1 MNIKRVILTV
11 FMVVFLVMTV
21 SAAEGHAIII
31 GFDEISDYPVIELGN
46 SGKVRIPDYS
56 FHSFFDDLFGAR
68 IGYEIENV
76 VPYCMTVLKIEQNS
90 VYDESRFKVYIDS
103 DDEINFGNSAAVVEL
118 FDRDLTNDKSQY
130 RELDGKYAL
139 FFVNGAGEK
148 TLEIRVFDTVDK
160 VVYRDY
166 FVIPAV
172 FSGLEPPEGFLLSS
186 ELKPEFGLVS
196 GTDIY
201 MQFKGYLMFQTAGYI
216 FKYSTVDNGNPT
228 LRDYGF
234 EHDGYFEESID
245 SLDENRTMWN
255 SAYSSALLMKNADI
269 YLFCT
274 IGIVSTLIFNRTMK
288 TSSGSIISLSSR
300 QQ

>member
-1 MNIKRVILTV
+1 MNMKRVILIL
-11 FMVVFLVMTV
+11 FMLVFLVMTV
-21 SAAEGHAIII
+21 SAAEDHSIII

-56 FHSFFDDLFGAR
+56 FHSIIVDDFWGAR

-76 VPYCMTVLKIEQNS
+76 VPYCMTCLKVEQNS

-103 DDEINFGNSAAVVEL
+103 DDEINFVSADVVEL
-118 FDRDLTNDKSQY
+118 ADRVYSY
-130 RELDGKYAL
+130 SSYVL
-139 FFVNGAGEK
+139 FIVNGAGET

-166 FVIPAV
+166 LSIPAV

-186 ELKPEFGLVS
+186 ERKPEFGLVS

-201 MQFKGYLMFQTAGYI
+201 MQFNGDLKFQTAEYI

-245 SLDENRTMWN
+245 SLDKNWITWN
-255 SAYSSALLMKNADI
+255 TAYSYSLLMKNAEPGNYILVLHYWDE
-269 YLFCT
+269 
-274 IGIVSTLIFNRTMK
+274 FN
-288 TSSGSIISLSSR
+288 TSFQPDDEDKVWIHYFTVE
-300 QQ
+300 

>member
-1 MNIKRVILTV
+1 MNMKRVILIL

-21 SAAEGHAIII
+21 SAAEDHEIKI

-46 SGKVRIPDYS
+46 SGKVRIPHYS
-56 FHSFFDDLFGAR
+56 FHSIIVDDLFGPR

-76 VPYCMTVLKIEQNS
+76 VPYCMTCLKIEQNS

-103 DDEINFGNSAAVVEL
+103 DDEINFVSYDVVEL
-118 FDRDLTNDKSQY
+118 FDRVFLNYLSY
-130 RELDGKYAL
+130 VL
-139 FFVNGAGEK
+139 FIVNGAGEK

-166 FVIPAV
+166 LSIPAV

-186 ELKPEFGLVS
+186 ERKPEFGLVS

-201 MQFKGYLMFQTAGYI
+201 MQFTGDLMFQTAEYI

-234 EHDGYFEESID
+234 EHDGYFEERID
-245 SLDENRTMWN
+245 SLDKNWLMWH
-255 SAYSSALLMKNADI
+255 SAYSYSLLMKNAEPGNYILVLHYWDE
-269 YLFCT
+269 
-274 IGIVSTLIFNRTMK
+274 FN
-288 TSSGSIISLSSR
+288 TSFHPDDEDKVWIHYFTVE
-300 QQ
+300 

>member
-1 MNIKRVILTV
+1 MNMKRVILIL

-21 SAAEGHAIII
+21 SAAENHVIKI

-56 FHSFFDDLFGAR
+56 FHSIFVDDLFGAR

-76 VPYCMTVLKIEQNS
+76 VPYCMTCLKVEQNS

-103 DDEINFGNSAAVVEL
+103 DDEIDFGNADVVEL
-118 FDRDLTNDKSQY
+118 FDRDFTNDKSQY
-130 RELDGKYAL
+130 HELDGKYAL

-166 FVIPAV
+166 LRIPAV

-201 MQFKGYLMFQTAGYI
+201 MQFKGDLMFQTAGYI

-245 SLDENRTMWN
+245 SLVENCLMWN
-255 SAYSSALLMKNADI
+255 SAYSSALLMKNAEPGNYILVLHYWDE
-269 YLFCT
+269 
-274 IGIVSTLIFNRTMK
+274 FNTYYQPDDEDK
-288 TSSGSIISLSSR
+288 LWIHYFTVE
-300 QQ
+300 